1 MDSPTHFQFLLK
13 QEMHPPNSLAVT
25 EGLLWEQRVLPN
37 SLNSYMLTYK
47 HPAAKSHQHQIANH
61 LKFHLFNT
69 VICIRIKYGQHML
82 MEEVTNPEALSKLFS
97 STKTLMKNSS
107 NENNCQEKQRQ
118 QNGERTP
125 QNSNVCGSTDHT
137 QPSLSTRKSKTEEI
151 KAVRHN
157 QWTSS

>member
-1 MDSPTHFQFLLK
+1 
-13 QEMHPPNSLAVT
+13 
-25 EGLLWEQRVLPN
+25 
-37 SLNSYMLTYK
+37 MLTYK

-82 MEEVTNPEALSKLFS
+82 MEEVTNPETLSKLFS

-125 QNSNVCGSTDHT
+125 QNSNVCGSTDRT

-157 QWTSS
+157 QWTSSQGSSIFIPSTSHFIHPLLPPITFPRCR

>member
-1 MDSPTHFQFLLK
+1 
-13 QEMHPPNSLAVT
+13 
-25 EGLLWEQRVLPN
+25 
-37 SLNSYMLTYK
+37 
-47 HPAAKSHQHQIANH
+47 
-61 LKFHLFNT
+61 
-69 VICIRIKYGQHML
+69 ML

-118 QNGERTP
+118 QDGERTP

-137 QPSLSTRKSKTEEI
+137 QSSLSTRKSKPEEI